1 MDKASLTG
9 QDLAE
14 MPKTPR
20 SSPNR
25 PSPIRSRPNPGRGP
39 IRNIEVLTFPA
50 VQLLDVTGPIQVFAS
65 ANDLVANAGG
75 APPYRIRVVTQ
86 GDQGVMSS
94 AGVALAAAPLSQ
106 RGEAL
111 DTLLVAGGQG
121 VEAAAANPALVDWL
135 RQRARRARR
144 VASVCT
150 GAFLLAAA
158 GLLDGRRAVTHW
170 KDCARLAQRFPALRV
185 EPDPIFL
192 CDGGVWTSAGVTAG
206 IDLALALVEEDL
218 GRAMALAVAR
228 HLVVFLKRPGGQAQF
243 SAALALQAADDRF
256 GALHDWI
263 ESHLAEELPLSV
275 LASQAGMSER
285 SFSRHYAEATGQ
297 TPARAIERLR
307 VEAARRLL
315 SESRTP
321 VKRIAQRCGFGSEET
336 MRRSFLRLLAVAPR
350 DYRSRFTF

>member
-1 MDKASLTG
+1 LPIDKTNLAG
-9 QDLAE
+9 HGVAE
-14 MPKTPR
+14 MPKSPR
-20 SSPNR
+20 SSPNQ
-25 PSPIRSRPNPGRGP
+25 IRV
-39 IRNIEVLTFPA
+39 IEVLTFPA
-50 VQLLDVTGPIQVFAS
+50 VQLLDITGPVQVFAS
-65 ANDLVANAGG
+65 ANDVIADAGG
-75 APPYRIRVVTQ
+75 TPPYRLRLVTQ
-86 GDQGVMSS
+86 GEQGVVSS
-94 AGVALAAAPLSQ
+94 AGVTLATGPLS
-106 RGEAL
+106 RSSEAL

-135 RQRARRARR
+135 RRRAAQARR

-170 KDCARLAQRFPALRV
+170 KDCARLAQRFPAVRV
-185 EPDPIFL
+185 EPDPIFVR
-192 CDGGVWTSAGVTAG
+192 DGRVWTSAGVTAG

-218 GRAMALAVAR
+218 GRSIALAVAR
-228 HLVVFLKRPGGQAQF
+228 YMVVFLKRPGGQAQF
-243 SAALALQAADDRF
+243 SATLALQAADDKF

-263 ESHLAEELPLSV
+263 NGHLGDDLSLSV
-275 LASQAGMSER
+275 LADQAGMSER

-307 VEAARRLL
+307 VESARRLL

-336 MRRSFLRLLAVAPR
+336 MRRSFLRRLAVTPQ